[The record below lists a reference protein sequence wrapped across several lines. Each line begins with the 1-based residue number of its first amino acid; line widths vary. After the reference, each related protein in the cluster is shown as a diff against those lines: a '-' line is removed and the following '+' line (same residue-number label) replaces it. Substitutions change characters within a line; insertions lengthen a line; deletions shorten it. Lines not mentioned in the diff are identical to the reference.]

1 MAYNKTYGIYGLLEW
16 HGYIVS
22 GTTRMKVS
30 FTNGSMSAWGVAPAT
45 FTTKN
50 PLTQH
55 IIEDSDQ
62 FKGGRIKLVRSVAIA
77 EPKKAKQQAQDVKA
91 ANDNGSGEKQTLT
104 FSFNDEAKDY
114 LVENCG
120 ATRAKIMTR
129 KEIEAF
135 AQSKGITIVWKEK

>member
-16 HGYIVS
+16 HGYVTS

-30 FTNGSMSAWGVAPAT
+30 FTNGSTSAWGVAPAT
-45 FTTKN
+45 FTTKDA
-50 PLTQH
+50 LTQH
-55 IIEDSDQ
+55 IIENSDQ

-77 EPKKAKQQAQDVKA
+77 ESKKAKQQAQDVKA
-91 ANDNGSGEKQTLT
+91 ANDNGSGEKRTLT

-129 KEIEAF
+129 QQIEAF
-135 AQSKGITIVWKEK
+135 AESKGIAIVWKEK